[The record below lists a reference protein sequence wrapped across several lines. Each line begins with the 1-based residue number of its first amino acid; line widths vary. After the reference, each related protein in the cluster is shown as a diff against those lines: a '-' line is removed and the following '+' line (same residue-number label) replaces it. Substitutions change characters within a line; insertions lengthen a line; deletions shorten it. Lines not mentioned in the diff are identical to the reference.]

1 MITACADSEKHSLES
16 KFKVYVRSVFF
27 NIVDLCINLL
37 RDSKRW
43 TTFLVQMRALSGFE
57 TLGMDHGTG

>member
-1 MITACADSEKHSLES
+1 
-16 KFKVYVRSVFF
+16 
-27 NIVDLCINLL
+27 LCINLL